1 MEINKRLFGIRPD
14 EMERLTNET
23 RKILLWAYLS
33 RRIAPPFWVVAPK
46 APPNRTGDAISL
58 LESAGT
64 ELMDSK
70 EGYKRLSALLKS
82 S

>member
-46 APPNRTGDAISL
+46 APRGRTGEATSAPVSRLGTIGL
-58 LESAGT
+58 LSQI
-64 ELMDSK
+64 
-70 EGYKRLSALLKS
+70 
-82 S
+82 

>member
-46 APPNRTGDAISL
+46 APPNRTGEATAAPKSRL
-58 LESAGT
+58 GT
-64 ELMDSK
+64 I
-70 EGYKRLSALLKS
+70 ALLAQI
-82 S
+82 

>member
-1 MEINKRLFGIRPD
+1 MGIRPD

-46 APPNRTGDAISL
+46 APPNRTGEATAAPKSRLGTIGL
-58 LESAGT
+58 LSQI
-64 ELMDSK
+64 
-70 EGYKRLSALLKS
+70 
-82 S
+82 

>member
-33 RRIAPPFWVVAPK
+33 RRIAPPFWVVATK
-46 APPNRTGDAISL
+46 APPNRTGEATAAPKSRL
-58 LESAGT
+58 GT
-64 ELMDSK
+64 I
-70 EGYKRLSALLKS
+70 ALLAQI
-82 S
+82 

>member
-23 RKILLWAYLS
+23 RKILLGAYLS

-46 APPNRTGDAISL
+46 APPNRTGEATAAPKSRL
-58 LESAGT
+58 GT
-64 ELMDSK
+64 I
-70 EGYKRLSALLKS
+70 ALLAQI
-82 S
+82 

>member
-46 APPNRTGDAISL
+46 APPNRTGEATAAPKSRLGTIGL
-58 LESAGT
+58 LSQI
-64 ELMDSK
+64 
-70 EGYKRLSALLKS
+70 
-82 S
+82 